1 LLARSLAWRAH
12 SFPYAQIL
20 AETLNFAW
28 FAGSTA
34 VLLTLPLLV
43 ELNREHTVRVAQE
56 QREAMLSQV
65 RQQAQQQ
72 STFGQMSSVLGNL
85 GIGGGGGGGTSAGG
99 GDADGERSGSSSGGG
114 R

>member
-1 LLARSLAWRAH
+1 
-12 SFPYAQIL
+12 
-20 AETLNFAW
+20 
-28 FAGSTA
+28 
-34 VLLTLPLLV
+34 
-43 ELNREHTVRVAQE
+43 
-56 QREAMLSQV
+56 MLSQV